1 MASSIVHL
9 AITNEL
15 AKRVSFSDTSR
26 LKFGAVVVDAGEGG
40 NITGESHLVRFIV
53 LKCQGLHAF
62 SDNLAA

>member
-26 LKFGAVVVDAGEGG
+26 LKFGAVVVDAGMEYTQYCKA
-40 NITGESHLVRFIV
+40 IELQRIKDSLR
-53 LKCQGLHAF
+53 Q
-62 SDNLAA
+62 